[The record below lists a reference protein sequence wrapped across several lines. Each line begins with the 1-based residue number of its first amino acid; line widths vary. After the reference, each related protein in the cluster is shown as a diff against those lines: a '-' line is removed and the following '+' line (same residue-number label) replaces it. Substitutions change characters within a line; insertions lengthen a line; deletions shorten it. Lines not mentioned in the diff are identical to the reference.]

1 LYVKGVAELQS
12 WFMRC
17 ETHSIVDFYTSSYQ
31 KNKFLLR

>member
-1 LYVKGVAELQS
+1 
-12 WFMRC
+12 MRC